1 MRDKTMSET
10 QIYLELDE
18 ELQQLLN
25 ENGLSVADLLQQEG
39 IEAQIK
45 SGVLPATTETTR
57 TKDLVTVILAS
68 SAAVTAISFAISK
81 VLHTLHN
88 KPHFVEY
95 QEPVEL
101 RDAQGNVMLDKQ
113 GNPLFKMVPRKEFV
127 TPATKDQQQD
137 FEVSFDLPKGSL
149 KIKMSSGEKK

>member
-1 MRDKTMSET
+1 MSET

-25 ENGLSVADLLQQEG
+25 DNGLNVTDLLQQEG

-45 SGVLPATTETTR
+45 AGTLPACSETVR

-81 VLHTLHN
+81 VLHTL
-88 KPHFVEY
+88 
-95 QEPVEL
+95 
-101 RDAQGNVMLDKQ
+101 
-113 GNPLFKMVPRKEFV
+113 
-127 TPATKDQQQD
+127 T
-137 FEVSFDLPKGSL
+137 
-149 KIKMSSGEKK
+149 

>member
-1 MRDKTMSET
+1 MAET
-10 QIYLELDE
+10 QIYLDLDE

-25 ENGLSVADLLQQEG
+25 DNGLSIADLLQQEG
-39 IEAQIK
+39 IHAQ
-45 SGVLPATTETTR
+45 VNTATLPASAETTR

-68 SAAVTAISFAISK
+68 SAAVTLISFAISK

-101 RDAQGNVMLDKQ
+101 RDAQGNVLLDKQ
-113 GNPLFKMVPRKEFV
+113 GNPLFKMVPRKEFIA
-127 TPATKDQQQD
+127 PATKDQQQD
-137 FEVSFDLPKGSL
+137 FEINLDLSKGL
-149 KIKMSSGEKK
+149 VIRLSSGEKT

>member
-1 MRDKTMSET
+1 MSET
-10 QIYLELDE
+10 QIYLDLDE

-25 ENGLSVADLLQQEG
+25 ENGLSIADLLQQEG
-39 IEAQIK
+39 IDAQVNT
-45 SGVLPATTETTR
+45 GTLPACSETVR

-81 VLHTLHN
+81 ILHTLHN

-101 RDAQGNVMLDKQ
+101 RDVQGNVLLDKQ
-113 GNPLFKMVPRKEFV
+113 GNPLFKMVPKREFV
-127 TPATKDQQQD
+127 VPATKNQQQD
-137 FEVSFDLPKGSL
+137 FETTLDSSKFVIRL
-149 KIKMSSGEKK
+149 SSGEKTQE